1 MTDRYQVMTLDDGTP
16 FGLVRET
23 HDEDGGLSFWTLN
36 RYTGEWVPST
46 VAPGYFNGTGGELDG
61 TPVDAATAA
70 ALEQRLLEGLPIG

>member
-23 HDEDGGLSFWTLN
+23 RYAEGLSYSMLN
-36 RYTGEWVPST
+36 RRTGAWEPSA